1 MVRVQAVAPGS
12 LGAALGLVPGTELHA
27 VNGRALE
34 DFLDWEFL
42 TADERFVLSVTQPDG
57 DAVEY
62 DVERPEGLPVGVALE
77 PPRIRRCAN
86 HCDFCFV
93 DGNPAGMR
101 APLFIRDD
109 DYRVSFR
116 YGNFATLTNLK
127 PWDVERIV
135 EYRLSPLYV
144 SVHATDPTVRRWLL
158 RNPEAPEIVP
168 QLRSLAGQGIR
179 FHTQVVLVPG
189 ANDGA
194 ELVRTLTDLF
204 ELGESILSVSVVPV
218 ALTEYS
224 KRDLVRELAR
234 EECRAALATLG
245 RFATRALAERGF
257 PWCYGADDL
266 YLQAGQPLPPAEWY
280 GDFEQRENGVG
291 SVRYLQTRIA
301 AARHRLPDLTG
312 RRIGV
317 VTGRAMGPLMPA
329 GLEGLTVATKARFET
344 VVVENTLY
352 GPSVTTA
359 GLLPAASI
367 ERALL
372 GRTDLDLVLLPA
384 EATNDDLVFIDDVSA
399 DELGARV
406 PMAVHLSYDFV
417 DVLSECGMR
426 SAECGIE
433 RECHSRHDAPL
444 DTPHSDRKSTRLNS
458 SH

>member
-12 LGAALGLVPGTELHA
+12 LGAALGVVPGTELLA

-42 TADERFVLSVTQPDG
+42 SADERFVLSATMPGG

-62 DVERPEGLPVGVALE
+62 DVERPEGLPMGVTLE
-77 PPRIRRCAN
+77 APRIRRCAN

-101 APLFIRDD
+101 APLYIRDD
-109 DYRVSFR
+109 DYRLSFR

-127 PWDVERIV
+127 PWDIERIV

-168 QLRSLAGQGIR
+168 QLRSLAGQGIT

-204 ELGESILSVSVVPV
+204 ELGEPILSVSVVPV

-234 EECRAALATLG
+234 EECRAALATVG
-245 RFATRALAERGF
+245 RCATRALAERGA

-266 YLQAGQPLPPAEWY
+266 YLQAGEPLPPAEWY

-291 SVRYLQTRIA
+291 AVRYLQTQIA
-301 AARHRLPDLTG
+301 AARDRLPDLAG
-312 RRIGV
+312 KRIGV
-317 VTGRAMGPLMPA
+317 VTGAAMGPLMPQVLA
-329 GLEGLTVATKARFET
+329 EVAALTGAQFEL
-344 VVVENTLY
+344 VVVENTLF

-359 GLLPAASI
+359 GLLPAAAI
-367 ERALL
+367 EAAVRQR
-372 GRTDLDLVLLPA
+372 GDLDLFLLPA
-384 EATNDDLVFIDDVSA
+384 EAVNDDLRFIDNV
-399 DELGARV
+399 GAHDLAGRLPRPV
-406 PMAVHLSYDFV
+406 RLSYDFV
-417 DVLSECGMR
+417 DVLVGEEPRAAGPG
-426 SAECGIE
+426 SAESEGVLE
-433 RECHSRHDAPL
+433 RL
-444 DTPHSDRKSTRLNS
+444 TPGRCPGESEGV
-458 SH
+458 